1 MIFAILRHTPV
12 WVWTLLAGLVAL
24 GLYQARDRE
33 MTLMRV
39 TILPLVLTALSFSGV
54 INAFGVFPMALGGWL
69 AGVGMALTIGRYF
82 VVSRAA
88 RWSAETGRVHVPG
101 SWLPLALILGLF
113 CIKYYAG
120 VTLAMTPAAAHHASF
135 AGLCGLAYG
144 SFSGL
149 FLARAIGLRSLAA
162 RAAAPRAA

>member
-1 MIFAILRHTPV
+1 MIFAILSHTPV

-33 MTLMRV
+33 MTLLRI
-39 TILPLVLTALSFSGV
+39 TILPLVLITLSFSGV
-54 INAFGVFPMALGGWL
+54 VNAFGIYPTALGGWL
-69 AGVGMALTIGRYF
+69 AGVGIALTIGRHV
-82 VVSRAA
+82 VVSRGA

-101 SWLPLALILGLF
+101 SWLPLVLILGLF

-149 FLARAIGLRSLAA
+149 FLARAIGLRNLATGT
-162 RAAAPRAA
+162 AAPSAA

>member
-1 MIFAILRHTPV
+1 MIFAILRQTPV

-33 MTLMRV
+33 MTLMRI
-39 TILPLVLTALSFSGV
+39 TILPLALITLSFSGV

-69 AGVGMALTIGRYF
+69 AGVGIALSIGRHV
-82 VVSRAA
+82 VVSRSA

-101 SWLPLALILGLF
+101 SWLPLVLILGLF

-120 VTLAMTPAAAHHASF
+120 VTLAMTPAAAHHAAF

-149 FLARAIGLRSLAA
+149 FLARAIGLRSLAT
-162 RAAAPRAA
+162 RAAAPSGA